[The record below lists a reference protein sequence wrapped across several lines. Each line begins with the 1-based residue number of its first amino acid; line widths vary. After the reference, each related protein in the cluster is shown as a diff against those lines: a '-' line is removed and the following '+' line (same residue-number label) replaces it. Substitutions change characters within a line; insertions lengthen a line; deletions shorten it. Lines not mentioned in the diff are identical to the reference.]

1 MIDENGCIAV
11 RSRAR
16 LPIEREETP
25 VPTEEV
31 VDGGFRPVPRT
42 VMPRL
47 ASEKRIIPVLL
58 CYPTYDE
65 VLRKVGGKIQP
76 LRNGDVLFGKKFY
89 TPSALERVMNQE
101 KDA

>member
-1 MIDENGCIAV
+1 
-11 RSRAR
+11 

-25 VPTEEV
+25 VPTVEV

-42 VMPRL
+42 EMPRL

-89 TPSALERVMNQE
+89 TPSALEEVMKREQNL
-101 KDA
+101 